1 MQLCLPNDGIGFSG
15 QTSSPSDPSSK
26 LTMDIASPSRVI
38 RDGLL
43 DDMPLGV
50 LNLKDGNAVEKLV
63 LRPTVLPA
71 D

>member
-1 MQLCLPNDGIGFSG
+1 
-15 QTSSPSDPSSK
+15 
-26 LTMDIASPSRVI
+26 MDIASPSRVI

-43 DDMPLGV
+43 DDIPLGV
-50 LNLKDGNAVEKLV
+50 LNLKDGSAVEKLV